1 MKKIILPVF
10 FCLAAIPLFADYNA
24 ALKLFTEGKYDD
36 SLKIIGEDL
45 DAAKDMNPDSPN
57 YKLRFLAGHNHWKM
71 KRYENALSHLGR
83 CLQIR
88 PNDTNTMI
96 DVGLVYL
103 EMKKYADAVRVGQ
116 KIAEKEKNNAMAYY
130 IIGKARYGLGNFW
143 GAKELLEKATSA
155 DFELYPAWNELG
167 KTFMMLKKYPE
178 AEIAF
183 ATAYSI
189 NPASP
194 EIMNNFAASYYA
206 QGKKDKAAEMIKKA
220 AEADKSNLT
229 ILANFGT
236 FTAK

>member
-1 MKKIILPVF
+1 MKKIIFPVI
-10 FCLAAIPLFADYNA
+10 FCITAFPLFADYNS

-36 SLKIIGEDL
+36 SLKVIAEEL
-45 DAAKDMNPDSPN
+45 DAAKDMTADSPN

-88 PNDTNTMI
+88 PNDTNAMI
-96 DVGLVYL
+96 DVGLIYL
-103 EMKKYADAVRVGQ
+103 EMKKYNDAVRVGQ
-116 KIAEKEKNNAMAYY
+116 KIAEKEKNNAMAYF

-155 DFELYPAWNELG
+155 DFEMYAAWNELG

-183 ATAYSI
+183 ATAYSV
-189 NPASP
+189 NPSSP
-194 EIMNNFAASYYA
+194 EIMNNFAASYFA

-220 AEADKSNLT
+220 AEADKTNPAIQANLG
-229 ILANFGT
+229 I